1 MHNVKKNQIVVV
13 LLVVMIVVAGYLNY
27 RSDEGDQMALNGED
41 SVYSTQQFSQ
51 AVKDAEAEV
60 AGEEAN
66 LADAEADVTAE
77 GVLLPEGAEMED
89 QSAEGEQH
97 AELTEMVE
105 TAEETGEQVTEE
117 MDEAREPGE
126 AIMVESDAVVP
137 EYFAEAKVERENAR
151 AKSQDMLYDLMAKE
165 ETPDEEKSEA
175 AQKILEL
182 QKRIENEA
190 AAEAMIKAKGFDEAY
205 VRIYDEC
212 VDVIVDRQEITQQE
226 AAQIQDILTRITGL
240 GADKIRISLLKIGA

>member
-1 MHNVKKNQIVVV
+1 MHTVKKNQIVVV

-27 RSDEGDQMALNGED
+27 RTGDELP
-41 SVYSTQQFSQ
+41 Q
-51 AVKDAEAEV
+51 AYNDGEV
-60 AGEEAN
+60 ATEGAVSEA
-66 LADAEADVTAE
+66 AAEDVTAE
-77 GVLLPEGAEMED
+77 GVLLPENT
-89 QSAEGEQH
+89 AEGEDTTGF
-97 AELTEMVE
+97 ASIDEITESVSV
-105 TAEETGEQVTEE
+105 EETEGAETEGSE
-117 MDEAREPGE
+117 TEAREPGE

-151 AKSQDMLYDLMAKE
+151 AKSQDMLYELMAKE
-165 ETPDEEKSEA
+165 DTPEEEKSQA
-175 AQKILEL
+175 AQMILEL

-190 AAEAMIKAKGFDEAY
+190 AAEAMIKAKGFDEVY

-240 GADKIRISLLKIGA
+240 GADKIRVSLLKIGA

>member
-27 RSDEGDQMALNGED
+27 RTDDGDNMAFNGDD

-51 AVKDAEAEV
+51 Q
-60 AGEEAN
+60 EESV
-66 LADAEADVTAE
+66 DMTGAEADVTAE
-77 GVLLPEGAEMED
+77 GVLLPEGAGAEEG
-89 QSAEGEQH
+89 QSAEGEYATEEEQI
-97 AELTEMVE
+97 AELTETVGE
-105 TAEETGEQVTEE
+105 TGGEVMEETE
-117 MDEAREPGE
+117 EAREPGE

-165 ETPDEEKSEA
+165 DTPDEEKSEA

-205 VRIYDEC
+205 VRIYDDC

>member
-1 MHNVKKNQIVVV
+1 MHSVKKNQIVVV

-27 RSDEGDQMALNGED
+27 RTGDEMP
-41 SVYSTQQFSQ
+41 Q
-51 AVKDAEAEV
+51 AYNDE
-60 AGEEAN
+60 
-66 LADAEADVTAE
+66 DVTAE
-77 GVLLPEGAEMED
+77 GVLLPEGTE
-89 QSAEGEQH
+89 EGENTTGF
-97 AELTEMVE
+97 ASIEEITESVGEGE
-105 TAEETGEQVTEE
+105 TAENGETVDSGDTVTTEAEADVQMNPEE
-117 MDEAREPGE
+117 ETEAREPGE

-151 AKSQDMLYDLMAKE
+151 AKSQDMLYELMAKE
-165 ETPDEEKSEA
+165 DTPEQEKSEA

-190 AAEAMIKAKGFDEAY
+190 AAEAMIKAKGFDEVY

>member
-27 RSDEGDQMALNGED
+27 RTGDEMP
-41 SVYSTQQFSQ
+41 Q
-51 AVKDAEAEV
+51 AYNDE
-60 AGEEAN
+60 
-66 LADAEADVTAE
+66 DVTAE
-77 GVLLPEGAEMED
+77 GVLLPEEMEESGD
-89 QSAEGEQH
+89 TNGFASIEEITESVEEGEM
-97 AELTEMVE
+97 AEIGE
-105 TAEETGEQVTEE
+105 TAEIGDAASAQTQAQLNPEEET
-117 MDEAREPGE
+117 EARQPGE

-137 EYFAEAKVERENAR
+137 EYFAQAKVERENAR
-151 AKSQDMLYDLMAKE
+151 AKSQDILYELMAKE
-165 ETPDEEKSEA
+165 DTPEEEKSQA

-190 AAEAMIKAKGFDEAY
+190 AAEAMIKAKGFDEVY

-212 VDVIVDRQEITQQE
+212 VDVIVDRQEISQQE

-240 GADKIRISLLKIGA
+240 GADKIRVSLLKIGA

>member
-27 RSDEGDQMALNGED
+27 RTENTELATYAGED
-41 SVYSTQQFSQ
+41 SVQSTQELGDS
-51 AVKDAEAEV
+51 
-60 AGEEAN
+60 G
-66 LADAEADVTAE
+66 VTAE
-77 GVLLPEGAEMED
+77 GVILPEGEAV
-89 QSAEGEQH
+89 AEGET
-97 AELTEMVE
+97 TEE
-105 TAEETGEQVTEE
+105 TAAEEETPETEE
-117 MDEAREPGE
+117 ATVAETEEARAPGE
-126 AIMVESDAVVP
+126 AIMVESDAVIP

-151 AKSQDMLYDLMAKE
+151 AKSQDMLYELMAKE
-165 ETPDEEKSEA
+165 DTPEEEKSEA

-205 VRIYDEC
+205 VRIYDDC
-212 VDVIVDRQEITQQE
+212 VDVIVDREEITQQE
-226 AAQIQDILTRITGL
+226 AAQIQDILTRITNL

>member
-1 MHNVKKNQIVVV
+1 MHSVKKNQIVVV

-27 RSDEGDQMALNGED
+27 RTGDELP
-41 SVYSTQQFSQ
+41 Q
-51 AVKDAEAEV
+51 AYNDE
-60 AGEEAN
+60 
-66 LADAEADVTAE
+66 DVTAE
-77 GVLLPEGAEMED
+77 GVLLPEGTE
-89 QSAEGEQH
+89 EGENTTGF
-97 AELTEMVE
+97 ASIEEITESVGEGE
-105 TAEETGEQVTEE
+105 TAENGETVESGDTVTTEAEADVQMNPEE
-117 MDEAREPGE
+117 ETEAREPGE

-151 AKSQDMLYDLMAKE
+151 AKSQDMLYELMAKE
-165 ETPDEEKSEA
+165 DTPEQEKSEA

-190 AAEAMIKAKGFDEAY
+190 AAEAMIKAKGFDEVY

>member
-27 RSDEGDQMALNGED
+27 RTDDDGAMAWSDED
-41 SVYSTQQFSQ
+41 SVHSTQQFSSESEGTDT
-51 AVKDAEAEV
+51 KD
-60 AGEEAN
+60 
-66 LADAEADVTAE
+66 DVTAE
-77 GVLLPEGAEMED
+77 GVLLPEGEEIM
-89 QSAEGEQH
+89 
-97 AELTEMVE
+97 E
-105 TAEETGEQVTEE
+105 TAEDEVDQIQEETGEKTGEETIVETQGETEE
-117 MDEAREPGE
+117 ARMPGE

-151 AKSQDMLYDLMAKE
+151 AKSQDMLYELMAQE
-165 ETPDEEKSEA
+165 DTPDEEKSEA

-205 VRIYDEC
+205 VRIYDDC

>member
-27 RSDEGDQMALNGED
+27 RTDDDGAMAWSDED
-41 SVYSTQQFSQ
+41 SVHSTQQFSS
-51 AVKDAEAEV
+51 EV
-60 AGEEAN
+60 EGADTEE
-66 LADAEADVTAE
+66 DVTAE
-77 GVLLPEGAEMED
+77 GVLLPEEAEI
-89 QSAEGEQH
+89 A
-97 AELTEMVE
+97 E
-105 TAEETGEQVTEE
+105 TAEDEVDQIQEETGEKTGEETIVETQGETEE
-117 MDEAREPGE
+117 ARMPGE

-151 AKSQDMLYDLMAKE
+151 AKSQDMLYELMAQE
-165 ETPDEEKSEA
+165 DTPDEEKSEA
-175 AQKILEL
+175 AKKILEL

-205 VRIYDEC
+205 VRIYDDC

>member
-1 MHNVKKNQIVVV
+1 MHSVKKNQIVVV

-27 RSDEGDQMALNGED
+27 RTGDELP
-41 SVYSTQQFSQ
+41 Q
-51 AVKDAEAEV
+51 AYNDE
-60 AGEEAN
+60 
-66 LADAEADVTAE
+66 DVTAE
-77 GVLLPEGAEMED
+77 GVLLPEGTEED
-89 QSAEGEQH
+89 ENTTGFASIEEITESVGEG
-97 AELTEMVE
+97 E
-105 TAEETGEQVTEE
+105 TAENGETVNSGDTVTTEAEADVQMNPEE
-117 MDEAREPGE
+117 ETEAREPGE

-151 AKSQDMLYDLMAKE
+151 AKSQDMLYELMAKE
-165 ETPDEEKSEA
+165 DTPEQEKSEA

-190 AAEAMIKAKGFDEAY
+190 AAEAMIKAKGFDEVY

>member
-27 RSDEGDQMALNGED
+27 RTGDGEETALGGND
-41 SVYSTQQFSQ
+41 SVLSTQQLSQ
-51 AVKDAEAEV
+51 V
-60 AGEEAN
+60 AMDEPNES
-66 LADAEADVTAE
+66 DVTAE
-77 GVLLPEGAEMED
+77 GVLLPEGATGEGQTAEAEQTGEGETAGAAETTD
-89 QSAEGEQH
+89 TAEG
-97 AELTEMVE
+97 AETVE
-105 TAEETGEQVTEE
+105 TAETVTEE
-117 MDEAREPGE
+117 NEARVPGE

-151 AKSQDMLYDLMAKE
+151 AKSQDMLYELMAQE
-165 ETPDEEKSEA
+165 DTPDEEKSEA

-205 VRIYDEC
+205 VRIYDDC

>member
-27 RSDEGDQMALNGED
+27 RTDDDGAMAWSDGD
-41 SVYSTQQFSQ
+41 SVHSTQQFSS
-51 AVKDAEAEV
+51 EV
-60 AGEEAN
+60 EEA
-66 LADAEADVTAE
+66 DTEEDVTAE
-77 GVLLPEGAEMED
+77 GVLLPEEAEI
-89 QSAEGEQH
+89 A
-97 AELTEMVE
+97 E
-105 TAEETGEQVTEE
+105 TAEDEVDQIQEETGEKTGEETIVETQGETEE
-117 MDEAREPGE
+117 ARMPGE

-151 AKSQDMLYDLMAKE
+151 AKSQDMLYELMAQE
-165 ETPDEEKSEA
+165 DTPDEEKSEA

-205 VRIYDEC
+205 VRIYDDC

>member
-1 MHNVKKNQIVVV
+1 MHSVKKNQIVVV

-27 RSDEGDQMALNGED
+27 RTGDELP
-41 SVYSTQQFSQ
+41 Q
-51 AVKDAEAEV
+51 AYNDE
-60 AGEEAN
+60 
-66 LADAEADVTAE
+66 DVTAE
-77 GVLLPEGAEMED
+77 GVLLPEGTE
-89 QSAEGEQH
+89 EGENTTGF
-97 AELTEMVE
+97 ASIEEITESVGEGE
-105 TAEETGEQVTEE
+105 TAENGETVDSGDTVTTEAEADVQMNPEE
-117 MDEAREPGE
+117 ETEAREPGE

-151 AKSQDMLYDLMAKE
+151 AKSQDMLYELMAKE
-165 ETPDEEKSEA
+165 DTPEQEKSEA

-190 AAEAMIKAKGFDEAY
+190 AAEAMIKAKGFDEVY

>member
-1 MHNVKKNQIVVV
+1 MHSVKKNQIVVV

-27 RSDEGDQMALNGED
+27 RTGDELP
-41 SVYSTQQFSQ
+41 Q
-51 AVKDAEAEV
+51 AYNDE
-60 AGEEAN
+60 
-66 LADAEADVTAE
+66 DVTAE
-77 GVLLPEGAEMED
+77 GVLLPEGTE
-89 QSAEGEQH
+89 EGENTTGF
-97 AELTEMVE
+97 ASIEEITESVGEGE
-105 TAEETGEQVTEE
+105 TAENGETVDSGETVTTEAEADVQMNPEE
-117 MDEAREPGE
+117 ETEAREPGE

-151 AKSQDMLYDLMAKE
+151 AKSQDMLYELMAKE
-165 ETPDEEKSEA
+165 DTPEQEKSEA

-190 AAEAMIKAKGFDEAY
+190 AAEAMIKAKGFDEVY

>member
-27 RSDEGDQMALNGED
+27 RTDDEATALNDEN
-41 SVYSTQQFSQ
+41 SVYSTQQFSSSEEEGDMTG
-51 AVKDAEAEV
+51 AEIAEGGTEAEPTEADV
-60 AGEEAN
+60 TAEE
-66 LADAEADVTAE
+66 DVTAE
-77 GVLLPEGAEMED
+77 GVLLPEG
-89 QSAEGEQH
+89 
-97 AELTEMVE
+97 TEIME
-105 TAEETGEQVTEE
+105 TAEEETAEVEE
-117 MDEAREPGE
+117 EIDEARQPGE

-151 AKSQDMLYDLMAKE
+151 AKSQDMLYELMAQDD
-165 ETPDEEKSEA
+165 TPDEEKSEA

-205 VRIYDEC
+205 VRIYDDC

>member
-1 MHNVKKNQIVVV
+1 MPARRNSTPSSAKE
-13 LLVVMIVVAGYLNY
+13 A
-27 RSDEGDQMALNGED
+27 DEGVILLRPVHKEPVNVGKALG
-41 SVYSTQQFSQ
+41 T
-51 AVKDAEAEV
+51 
-60 AGEEAN
+60 
-66 LADAEADVTAE
+66 
-77 GVLLPEGAEMED
+77 
-89 QSAEGEQH
+89 
-97 AELTEMVE
+97 
-105 TAEETGEQVTEE
+105 
-117 MDEAREPGE
+117 
-126 AIMVESDAVVP
+126 ESDAVVP

-165 ETPDEEKSEA
+165 DTPEEERSEA

-205 VRIYDEC
+205 VRIYDDC

-240 GADKIRISLLKIGA
+240 GAEKIRISLLKIAQ

>member
-27 RSDEGDQMALNGED
+27 RTDDDGAMAWSDED
-41 SVYSTQQFSQ
+41 SVHSTQQFSSE
-51 AVKDAEAEV
+51 VEGTDTKD
-60 AGEEAN
+60 
-66 LADAEADVTAE
+66 DVTAE
-77 GVLLPEGAEMED
+77 GVLLPEGEEIMETVEDEVD
-89 QSAEGEQH
+89 QIQ
-97 AELTEMVE
+97 
-105 TAEETGEQVTEE
+105 EETGEKTGEETIVETQGETEE
-117 MDEAREPGE
+117 ARMPGE

-151 AKSQDMLYDLMAKE
+151 AKSQDMLYELMAQE
-165 ETPDEEKSEA
+165 DTPDEEKSEA

-190 AAEAMIKAKGFDEAY
+190 AAEAMIIAKGFDEAY
-205 VRIYDEC
+205 VRIYDDC

>member
-27 RSDEGDQMALNGED
+27 RTDDDGAMARSDED
-41 SVYSTQQFSQ
+41 SVHSTQQFSSE
-51 AVKDAEAEV
+51 VEGTDTKD
-60 AGEEAN
+60 
-66 LADAEADVTAE
+66 DVTAE
-77 GVLLPEGAEMED
+77 GVLLPEGEEIM
-89 QSAEGEQH
+89 
-97 AELTEMVE
+97 E
-105 TAEETGEQVTEE
+105 TAEDEVDQIQEETGEKTGEETIVETQGETEE
-117 MDEAREPGE
+117 ARMPGE

-151 AKSQDMLYDLMAKE
+151 AKSQDMLYELMAQE
-165 ETPDEEKSEA
+165 DTPDEEKSEA

-205 VRIYDEC
+205 VRIYDDC